1 MTVDEMVVSAG
12 GLTGMMGRTAPR
24 DESGKS
30 HHVSKIKGES
40 LSLPVNTGDPP
51 PI

>member
-1 MTVDEMVVSAG
+1 MTVDEMVSLLG
-12 GLTGMMGRTAPR
+12 GPTGMMGRTAPH

-40 LSLPVNTGDPP
+40 LPVNTGGSLPSL
-51 PI
+51 